1 MPDVNQNIISI
12 QQDPD
17 AIDKLS
23 LDELK
28 SVQNEL
34 SNRFNSIYPNN
45 SIDEAFYNT
54 LFSHFFQ
61 NIVDHE
67 ELKVAISYLLP
78 LNERSFDKRFLALN
92 ELHAFP
98 LAKALG
104 EDALLFTQVFF
115 KIYPY
120 ADSIPPLALPE
131 EAIFALIGQTAR
143 EGTNP
148 LRIPK
153 TEHSAKYH
161 AFNMYLYLKQKG
173 ENLDVIESELRR
185 YKVAQ
190 KLQQNIQDFNLSD
203 QEIALFYKLLEG

>member
-1 MPDVNQNIISI
+1 MPDVTQNIISI
-12 QQDPD
+12 QQDPE

-23 LDELK
+23 LEELN
-28 SVQNEL
+28 SVQKEL

-61 NIVDHE
+61 NIVDQE
-67 ELKVAISYLLP
+67 ELKVAIRYLLP
-78 LNERSFDKRFLALN
+78 LNEKSLSNRFLALN
-92 ELHAFP
+92 ELHAIP
-98 LAKALG
+98 LARALG

-115 KIYPY
+115 TIYPY
-120 ADSIPPLALPE
+120 ADSIPPLALPDD
-131 EAIFALIGQTAR
+131 AILALIMQTGIQ
-143 EGTNP
+143 GTNP
-148 LRIPK
+148 LYIPK

-161 AFNMYLYLKQKG
+161 AFNMYLYLKQIG
-173 ENLDVIESELRR
+173 THLDIIESELRR

-190 KLQQNIQDFNLSD
+190 KLQQDIQDFNLSD